1 MKSRKFEPF
10 PQEGDGQF
18 CWLYIGLLFTL
29 IESED
34 IRKQKFSGKVY
45 TAINVTAIRLVAIDF
60 TAFYCHRLHISEDYK
75 NRPHFVQFTK
85 TALLAYLRLGQ
96 VVTKNALR
104 LLNSPNYLV

>member
-1 MKSRKFEPF
+1 MVKDRG
-10 PQEGDGQF
+10 GDARGTRF
-18 CWLYIGLLFTL
+18 YA
-29 IESED
+29 
-34 IRKQKFSGKVY
+34 FSFK
-45 TAINVTAIRLVAIDF
+45 TRELSDRD
-60 TAFYCHRLHISEDYK
+60 CISEDYK